1 MYRNAETG
9 KGWTPDEES
18 AFEQI
23 ARAGDIERLSAIRLW
38 KRCRQDLTK
47 ALRLAQETYALTPA
61 QRERNRTSA
70 VRLSGLRKQVS
81 AVA

>member
-1 MYRNAETG
+1 MYLNPETD

-23 ARAGDIERLSAIRLW
+23 ARAGDIQRLPAIRLW
-38 KRCRQDLTK
+38 RRCRQDLSR
-47 ALRLAQETYALTPA
+47 ALRLAQENALTPA
-61 QRERNRTSA
+61 QLERNRASA